1 VTAVVLSAQQQPNL
15 SQHLQEPMY
24 NQLDHPLLL
33 RDQSESSVLVF
44 S

>member
-1 VTAVVLSAQQQPNL
+1 VTAVVLWAQQQLNL
-15 SQHLQEPMY
+15 GQHLQEPMY

-33 RDQSESSVLVF
+33 QDQSESSALVF